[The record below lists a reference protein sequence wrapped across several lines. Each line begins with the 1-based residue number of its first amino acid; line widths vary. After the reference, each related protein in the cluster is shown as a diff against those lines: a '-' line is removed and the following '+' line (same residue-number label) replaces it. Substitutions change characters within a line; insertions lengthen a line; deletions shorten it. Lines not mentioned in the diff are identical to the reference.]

1 MYYGSG
7 RSYIYYIIV
16 KHYIDSRG
24 FNFDEL
30 SDDCYL
36 SMCNELIDLSD
47 EELINQLGRIY
58 EISLK

>member
-1 MYYGSG
+1 MYYESG
-7 RSYIYYIIV
+7 RSFIYYIIV
-16 KHYIDSRG
+16 KHYIDSLG
-24 FNFDEL
+24 HNFDEL

-47 EELINQLGRIY
+47 EELINQLGKIY

>member
-1 MYYGSG
+1 MYYRSG
-7 RSYIYYIIV
+7 RAYIYYIIV

-24 FNFDEL
+24 YNFDEL

-47 EELINQLGRIY
+47 EELINKLGKIY